1 MLTKVIFST
10 ILISFVFSSC
20 VSSKKYKAANAQ
32 IDQLNAYS
40 TQQAKQ
46 ITELQNQVNTLTAG
60 NKEMTAQFSAYRTSC
75 ENTEKQL
82 NAYKTSEAEENEKL
96 KAIEKKVQD
105 ALVDFNEKGVE
116 VYLKDDR
123 IYVNMEDNL
132 LYKSG
137 SAKLGAQGK
146 EALSNLAMVLNDY
159 PKLQIVVVGHT
170 DDVKFKNT
178 NNDNLS
184 LSTERA
190 NVVVRVLKDE
200 FEIDPLRLTA
210 AGKGKYA
217 PIGDNQTAEGRA
229 KNRRTEIIL
238 NPDLN
243 NL

>member
-10 ILISFVFSSC
+10 IFISIIFSSC

-32 IDQLNAYS
+32 IAQLNEYS
-40 TQQAKQ
+40 TQQARQ
-46 ITELQNQVNTLTAG
+46 ITELQNQVNTLNER
-60 NKEMTAQFSAYRTSC
+60 NKAMTAEYSTYRTSC
-75 ENTEKQL
+75 ENTQKQL
-82 NAYKTSEAEENEKL
+82 NSYKTAEAEENERL
-96 KAIEKKVQD
+96 KAIEKKVLD
-105 ALVDFNEKGVE
+105 ALADFNDKGVE
-116 VYLKDDR
+116 VYTKDDR

-137 SAKLGAQGK
+137 SANLGAAGK
-146 EALSNLAMVLNDY
+146 EALGNLAMVLNDY
-159 PKLQIVVVGHT
+159 PKLQIIVVGHT
-170 DDVKFKNT
+170 DNVKFKNT
-178 NNDNLS
+178 SNDNLS

-190 NVVVRVLKDE
+190 NVVVRELANE
-200 FEIDPLRLTA
+200 LQIDPMRLTA

>member
-10 ILISFVFSSC
+10 ILISFIFSSC

-32 IDQLNAYS
+32 ITQLNEYS
-40 TQQAKQ
+40 SQQAKQ
-46 ITELQNQVNTLTAG
+46 ITELQNQVNTLTER
-60 NKEMTAQFSAYRTSC
+60 NKTMTAEYSTYRTTC
-75 ENTEKQL
+75 ENTQKQL
-82 NAYKTSEAEENEKL
+82 NSYKTAEAEENEKL
-96 KAIEKKVQD
+96 KAIEKKVLD
-105 ALVDFNEKGVE
+105 ALANFNDKGVE
-116 VYLKDDR
+116 VYTKDDR

-132 LYKSG
+132 LYKTG
-137 SAKLGAQGK
+137 SAKLGAAGK
-146 EALSNLAMVLNDY
+146 EALGNLAMVLNDY
-159 PKLQIVVVGHT
+159 PKLQIIVVGHT
-170 DDVKFKNT
+170 DNVKFKNT

-190 NVVVRVLKDE
+190 NVIVRELANE
-200 FEIDPLRLTA
+200 LQIDPMRLTA

-238 NPDLN
+238 NPDLS